1 MAKLFPHTY
10 LPLIQLIVTCTKTDT
25 ILTFI
30 KNNKDF
36 NNMPLMFQLTDR
48 IHQYFN
54 SPLQLNLKT
63 PFTEPLHLIITVL
76 CTTTKTHNKLSLTNK
91 MG

>member
-1 MAKLFPHTY
+1 
-10 LPLIQLIVTCTKTDT
+10 
-25 ILTFI
+25 
-30 KNNKDF
+30 
-36 NNMPLMFQLTDR
+36 MPLMFQLTDR
-48 IHQYFN
+48 IHQHFN